1 MLKRL
6 AVLCVLSFALSTS
19 AVAQNAGD
27 FMNMF
32 GGLMRAAIIEHAR
45 AEWSKLSANET
56 ECIEQGLQPQGYSI
70 DVMVQNGIAPQDPR
84 VSGIRA
90 GCEARQYRCP
100 PRAKARTTSWTFPR
114 GRPSTAQRQ
123 GQPQLEYFAL
133 TTRARRQTGTLPLR
147 IGPEVSHSTKR
158 RGRDLRERK
167 RSRIQ
172 SLNRTCQLQPWQTS
186 FSPQQRQC
194 VLVAYRRRTELYR
207 SQLKGEAFAESRLSP
222 EQHAQIQSELVRLG
236 FLSAEA
242 DGEFGPQT
250 RAAIKS
256 YQAQSGGPQS
266 EFLTAD
272 QRNQLLRAAQAPGP
286 SVAQTQCLVSDP
298 TGTLLNIRATPNG
311 DIVGAVNNG
320 VSVRLVQTNQ
330 DTRGRFW
337 SLISRVA
344 DNQTLGWVYREYVAC
359 SPVETP
365 ATVRQVGKGNTP
377 APPASQLALASNSE
391 LSMKASKLSSDE
403 AARQCQSSD
412 AETRLIGC
420 TAVIDQKGKG
430 ISSTIALAD
439 AFDGRCW
446 AYNDLGQYE
455 RGLPDCNAS
464 IATNPR
470 RYFAY
475 NTLGNS
481 LLGLGDAANAI
492 AAFTKSIE
500 LKPEVIYAHL
510 GRARALAAS
519 GNLQMARK
527 DYDYV
532 LTIDPANQSAKDGVA
547 ELDNPVVPGGPR
559 EETANPP
566 ARAAQPKET
575 KTLKEARVFLEDAQ
589 KFIASQQ
596 TVQGCRRL

>member
-1 MLKRL
+1 
-6 AVLCVLSFALSTS
+6 
-19 AVAQNAGD
+19 
-27 FMNMF
+27 
-32 GGLMRAAIIEHAR
+32 
-45 AEWSKLSANET
+45 
-56 ECIEQGLQPQGYSI
+56 
-70 DVMVQNGIAPQDPR
+70 
-84 VSGIRA
+84 
-90 GCEARQYRCP
+90 
-100 PRAKARTTSWTFPR
+100 
-114 GRPSTAQRQ
+114 
-123 GQPQLEYFAL
+123 
-133 TTRARRQTGTLPLR
+133 
-147 IGPEVSHSTKR
+147 
-158 RGRDLRERK
+158 
-167 RSRIQ
+167 
-172 SLNRTCQLQPWQTS
+172 
-186 FSPQQRQC
+186 
-194 VLVAYRRRTELYR
+194 
-207 SQLKGEAFAESRLSP
+207 
-222 EQHAQIQSELVRLG
+222 
-236 FLSAEA
+236 
-242 DGEFGPQT
+242 
-250 RAAIKS
+250 
-256 YQAQSGGPQS
+256 
-266 EFLTAD
+266 
-272 QRNQLLRAAQAPGP
+272 
-286 SVAQTQCLVSDP
+286 
-298 TGTLLNIRATPNG
+298 
-311 DIVGAVNNG
+311 
-320 VSVRLVQTNQ
+320 
-330 DTRGRFW
+330 
-337 SLISRVA
+337 
-344 DNQTLGWVYREYVAC
+344 
-359 SPVETP
+359 
-365 ATVRQVGKGNTP
+365 
-377 APPASQLALASNSE
+377 
-391 LSMKASKLSSDE
+391 MKASKLSSDE

-547 ELDNPVVPGGPR
+547 ELDDPVVPGGPR
-559 EETANPP
+559 EETADPP

-596 TVQGCRRL
+596 TVSGMPAIASAAANLQIALNNFDEAAAVRSMAHLTELLKSISGFEDFAKQQQADRQREYTRQLAEASSEGDKNLYFIDRYLKENLGDPKTSSLIQLRDQIAASQRKAALDEITKANDSLQTYITTNSLSNLYQRIASEYAAPTPALKNQGTLNDRLGITDASKFLIEGPADDIALLYNASPTAPKVWKNVRGDIAFQNDAAAVCFSQPSAEITMLRYTRAQIGGIGSEEPYRWNDTL